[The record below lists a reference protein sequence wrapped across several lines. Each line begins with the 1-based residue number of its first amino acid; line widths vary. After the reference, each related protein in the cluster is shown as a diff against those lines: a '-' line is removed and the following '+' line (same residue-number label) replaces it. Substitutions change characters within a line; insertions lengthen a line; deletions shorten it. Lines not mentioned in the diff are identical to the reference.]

1 MPHEE
6 RSLNTRH
13 VGRRILFFDPVD
25 STNSVAAG
33 LADDPAND
41 GVAVL
46 AAEQTAGRGQHG
58 RRWQCRPGDG
68 VLLSVLLFPPPALRR
83 PAVLTAWA
91 AVAVCETVHALTGL
105 QARIKW
111 PNDVLLRG
119 RKVCGILI
127 EQGRA
132 AVVGVGLNVRQP
144 AEYFAEAGLPH
155 GASLAQF
162 TDADLDVRSAA
173 EALLR
178 RVDEEYGRLLDG
190 DLATLETS
198 WKRHVGLLGR
208 DVIAERYDG
217 PTHHGRLV
225 DSASTACDWRRRGRR
240 RWRCRRRGCGIS
252 KPLEPAH
259 ADWCRR
265 TRSRQDAKDARGN
278 REKGIH
284 QLGHHNSEP
293 CLFFSR
299 LLASLASWRLFPLAQ
314 RIPML
319 VDLVQATTRR
329 ASARRRV
336 SVRRHGV
343 RPRRGRPL
351 SGSRNRRQPPSPP
364 CSTPSS
370 STARGGLCG
379 PARQHPRPRSD
390 VHRRHGEGGRR
401 QGAAEIMDDCRHDL
415 AAWLDWL
422 RQRVGPH
429 VGLLGHSL
437 GAVKCL
443 YASAH
448 DAGLAPPASRPC
460 RRLGCRTPGSAPAP
474 RGRPSAKPT
483 PSPCTTLNPVNPDR

>member
-1 MPHEE
+1 MLHEE

-13 VGRRILFFDPVD
+13 VGRRILFFDSVD

-41 GVAVL
+41 GLAVL

-217 PTHHGRLV
+217 PTHHGQLV
-225 DSASTACDWRRRGRR
+225 ELGFDGVELEQPGKTPLVLPPERVRH
-240 RWRCRRRGCGIS
+240 
-252 KPLEPAH
+252 LEPA
-259 ADWCRR
+259 ADE
-265 TRSRQDAKDARGN
+265 T
-278 REKGIH
+278 
-284 QLGHHNSEP
+284 
-293 CLFFSR
+293 
-299 LLASLASWRLFPLAQ
+299 
-314 RIPML
+314 
-319 VDLVQATTRR
+319 
-329 ASARRRV
+329 
-336 SVRRHGV
+336 
-343 RPRRGRPL
+343 
-351 SGSRNRRQPPSPP
+351 
-364 CSTPSS
+364 
-370 STARGGLCG
+370 
-379 PARQHPRPRSD
+379 
-390 VHRRHGEGGRR
+390 
-401 QGAAEIMDDCRHDL
+401 
-415 AAWLDWL
+415 
-422 RQRVGPH
+422 
-429 VGLLGHSL
+429 
-437 GAVKCL
+437 
-443 YASAH
+443 
-448 DAGLAPPASRPC
+448 
-460 RRLGCRTPGSAPAP
+460 
-474 RGRPSAKPT
+474 
-483 PSPCTTLNPVNPDR
+483 